1 MRTAAVTG
9 SASGLGAAIRV
20 RLESDGWEVIGVDL
34 QGAEVTADLSTPD
47 GRDAMVA
54 EVTDRSG
61 GDLQGVVACAG
72 LGPTVADRSLIVAV
86 NHFAALATL
95 DGLLPL
101 LRAGHDEAGQH
112 GGWPAAVA
120 ITSNSIA
127 LIPPDEALLAACL
140 AGDEP
145 AARER
150 ASALDGSTVY
160 GTSKRALAYAVRHR
174 AGPWGDAEVRLN
186 AVAPGP
192 IATPL
197 LQATYD
203 DPELGPTVDLLPIPI
218 GRIGRADEIASL
230 VHFLLGPH
238 ASLIHGAV
246 LWADGGTDAAVRPET
261 V

>member
-1 MRTAAVTG
+1 
-9 SASGLGAAIRV
+9 
-20 RLESDGWEVIGVDL
+20 
-34 QGAEVTADLSTPD
+34 
-47 GRDAMVA
+47 
-54 EVTDRSG
+54 
-61 GDLQGVVACAG
+61 VVACAG
-72 LGPTVADRSLIVAV
+72 LGPTVDRGLIVAV
-86 NHFAALATL
+86 NHFAAVATL

-101 LRAGHDEAGQH
+101 LVAGRDEAAQA

-120 ITSNSIA
+120 ISSNSIG
-127 LIPPDEALLAACL
+127 LVPPDDLLLAACL

-145 AARER
+145 AARDR
-150 ASALDGSTVY
+150 AAAVDGPTVY

-174 AGPWGDAEVRLN
+174 ATVWGEAGVRLN

-192 IATPL
+192 VATPL

-218 GRIGRADEIASL
+218 GRIGRPDEIASL

-238 ASLIHGAV
+238 ASLVHGAV